1 MRPAVNLALSI
12 GLLLALT
19 GSVSAQTAVCRDSQK
34 PMLEA
39 ELFFGRSSNG
49 RLAVTDGKWARFL
62 AGEVTPRFPGGL
74 TVIDGAGEWRT
85 GQRTVREKSK
95 VLLIV
100 TRDETQSHER
110 LTAIAEAYKQRFH
123 QQSVG
128 IVTRP
133 VCASF

>member
-1 MRPAVNLALSI
+1 MRPTGNLLSSI

-19 GSVSAQTAVCRDSQK
+19 STAPAQTPACRDPQM

-39 ELFFGRSSNG
+39 ELFFGRSHNG
-49 RLAVTDGKWARFL
+49 RLAVTDVRWARFL
-62 AGEVTPRFPGGL
+62 AEEVTPRFPDGL
-74 TVIDGAGEWRT
+74 TVVDGAGEWRA
-85 GQRTVREKSK
+85 GQHTVREKSK

-100 TRDETQSHER
+100 ARDEPQSHER
-110 LTAIAEAYKQRFH
+110 LTAIAEAYKQRFR